1 MHQWRLFFTA
11 LEYFTRWP
19 KPRWVDHNPAWLG
32 PCTRYFPAVGLVVGL
47 AGGVVYALAARGWS
61 VPVAVALSMAA
72 TLLITG
78 AFHEDGFADV
88 CDGLGGTCERE
99 RALEIMSD
107 SRIGAFG
114 AIGIGLMLLLK
125 FSSLA
130 AFQPGAAAVAIVC
143 AHVVSR
149 ALPLVLMMTLPYA
162 KPQAQT
168 KAKPVAQ
175 GVGWAELV
183 IGLSSAALAVAVVG
197 ALAWHFDAAL
207 QTRTALWFWA
217 LALALSFVAALACAI
232 PLRAWFRAR
241 LGGYTGDCLGASQQV
256 SEVVFYLGLSALL
269 GMH

>member
-1 MHQWRLFFTA
+1 MLQCRLFFTA

-19 KPRWVDHNPAWLG
+19 KPRWVGHNPAWLG

-47 AGGVVYALAARGWS
+47 AGAGVYAVAAMGWS
-61 VPVAVALSMAA
+61 APVAVALSIAA

-88 CDGLGGTCERE
+88 CDGLSGTRDRE

-125 FSSLA
+125 FASLA

-149 ALPLVLMMTLPYA
+149 AVPLVLMMTLPYA

-183 IGLSSAALAVAVVG
+183 IGLSSAALAVGVVG
-197 ALAWHFDAAL
+197 ALAWQFDDTL

-217 LALALSFVAALACAI
+217 LALSFAAALACAI
-232 PLRAWFRAR
+232 PLRTWFRAR

-256 SEVVFYLGLSALL
+256 SEVVFYLCLSALL
-269 GMH
+269 GTH